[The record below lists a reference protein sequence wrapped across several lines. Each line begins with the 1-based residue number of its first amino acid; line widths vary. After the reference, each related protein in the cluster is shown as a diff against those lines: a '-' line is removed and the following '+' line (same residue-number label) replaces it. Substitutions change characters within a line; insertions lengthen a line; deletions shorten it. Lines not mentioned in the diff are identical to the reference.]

1 MSLFTDLVHWFPLK
15 VDGADNVGSAS
26 PSVANVTFTGSHASF
41 TASAGSYIHWGNIFN
56 VGTSNLTMAGWVYV
70 NSYVGSQ
77 HQGAVFSK
85 ACSSLNNQ
93 TGSALQFYAGNSTA
107 IVGSGGASTTA
118 STPNP
123 STGAWHHIVLTR
135 NGTSIKQYIDGVLV
149 DTQTSASV
157 YNITSSASNTFL
169 TCGAIRIPGASFW
182 YGGLDGNLNDL
193 LAYERA
199 LSAAEV
205 AQIHGAGQGN
215 FSTFAAADATLRGQ
229 FASVVHTVAAENGRL
244 HGQFASIVH
253 TVNAENGRLHAMWM
267 SVVHND
273 VEAGGGG
280 GGVLPP
286 IQGQAEQGN
295 AVQGTLNPQIQGSQ

>member
-15 VDGADNVGSAS
+15 VDGADSVGSAS
-26 PSVANVTFTGSHASF
+26 PSVSGVTFTGSHATF
-41 TASAGSYIHWGNIFN
+41 TASVSSYIHWGNIFN

-70 NSYVGSQ
+70 NSYVGTQ
-77 HQGAVFSK
+77 HQGAVLSK
-85 ACSSLNNQ
+85 AYSSLNNQ
-93 TGSALQFYAGNSTA
+93 TGSALQFYGGNSNAT
-107 IVGSGGASTTA
+107 VGSGGASTTA
-118 STPNP
+118 STTNP
-123 STGAWHHIVLTR
+123 TTGAWHHIVLTR
-135 NGTSIKQYIDGVLV
+135 DGTTIKQYIDGALV

-157 YNITSSASNTFL
+157 YNITSATSNTFL
-169 TCGAIRIPGASFW
+169 TCGAIRIPGSSFW

-199 LSAAEV
+199 LSASEI

-215 FSTFAAADATLRGQ
+215 FSTFTAADATLRGQ
-229 FASVVHTVAAENGRL
+229 FASVVHTVASENGRL

-253 TVNAENGRLHAMWM
+253 TVNAEDATLHGMWM
-267 SVVHND
+267 SVVHDD

-280 GGVLPP
+280 GTLPP